1 MDLQAHNGENVAPK
15 GQAFV
20 WLPDLYGTGRILPF
34 EKDYPQVARLDPGL
48 PARMQ
53 QKSGTQAYVPP
64 NLPFGPEDMAAY
76 VHELERFAKESV
88 RGSDAL
94 CEAMMQSVRDEE
106 ERRARDERAA
116 VEALL
121 QGGRDDE
128 ARERE
133 VLALRQKSQRLLAW
147 LWLQQRD
154 DAEMAGIVER
164 INRDVASMKAS
175 FAAERVE
182 DFGDLAQIADFA
194 VAGERKSTNLRVL
207 LKAACVLC
215 PEDTVF
221 VLSEPFGEFEDAAKE
236 AAQEDVSCNFAASLG
251 SNVAGLRVALEK
263 LVPGLEAPLRGRMV
277 NLAFVLGEAHG
288 A

>member
-1 MDLQAHNGENVAPK
+1 MDAQAHCGENQAPE
-15 GQAFV
+15 GQIFV
-20 WLPDLYGTGRILPF
+20 WLPDLYGTGRILPL
-34 EKDYPQVARLDPGL
+34 EKEYPLVARLDPGL
-48 PARMQ
+48 PSRMQ
-53 QKSGTQAYVPP
+53 QKSGSQAYVPP
-64 NLPFGPEDMAAY
+64 NLPFAREEMAAY
-76 VHELERFAKESV
+76 VNELERFAKESA

-133 VLALRQKSQRLLAW
+133 ILALRQKSQRLLAW
-147 LWLQQRD
+147 LWLQQRNNT
-154 DAEMAGIVER
+154 EMAGIVER
-164 INRDVASMKAS
+164 INRNVASMKAS
-175 FAAERVE
+175 FAAEHVD

-194 VAGERKSTNLRVL
+194 VASESARVNLRVL
-207 LKAACVLC
+207 LQAACALC

-221 VLSEPFGEFEDAAKE
+221 VLQAPFGELEGVAEKASPCD
-236 AAQEDVSCNFAASLG
+236 FATSLG
-251 SNVAGLRVALEK
+251 DNATGVRIALEK
-263 LVPGLEAPLRGRMV
+263 LVSSVEDPLRGKMV
-277 NLAFVLGEAHG
+277 SLAFVSGESHG

>member
-1 MDLQAHNGENVAPK
+1 MDAQAHCGENQAPE
-15 GQAFV
+15 GQIFV
-20 WLPDLYGTGRILPF
+20 WLPDLYGTGRTLAC
-34 EKDYPQVARLDPGL
+34 EKAYPLVARLDPGL
-48 PARMQ
+48 PARMV
-53 QKSGTQAYVPP
+53 KESEARAFVPP
-64 NLPFGPEDMAAY
+64 NLPFGREDIAAY
-76 VHELERFAKESV
+76 VRELERFASESV

-121 QGGRDDE
+121 QGGREDE

-133 VLALRQKSQRLLAW
+133 SLALRQKSQRLLAW

-164 INRDVASMKAS
+164 INSAVSSMKAS

-215 PEDTVF
+215 PEDTIF
-221 VLSEPFGEFEDAAKE
+221 VLQAPFGEL
-236 AAQEDVSCNFAASLG
+236 EDVAGKASPCDFAEGLG
-251 SNVAGLRVALEK
+251 SNVTGVRVALEE

-277 NLAFVLGEAHG
+277 NLAFVFG
-288 A
+288 ANHDA